1 MTKDFTEVLRGLDF
15 VKKAIEDA
23 YEKGYRV
30 GKELNQS
37 GTTYLKDAAVQKIA
51 EKHYSPLDMHHS
63 RWVFTD
69 EQLFAFVREVID
81 EVSK

>member
-1 MTKDFTEVLRGLDF
+1 MKTDFTEVLQSLDF
-15 VKKAIEDA
+15 IKKAIEDA

-51 EKHYSPLDMHHS
+51 EKHYSSLDMHPE
-63 RWVFTD
+63 RWVFSD

-81 EVSK
+81 EVHK